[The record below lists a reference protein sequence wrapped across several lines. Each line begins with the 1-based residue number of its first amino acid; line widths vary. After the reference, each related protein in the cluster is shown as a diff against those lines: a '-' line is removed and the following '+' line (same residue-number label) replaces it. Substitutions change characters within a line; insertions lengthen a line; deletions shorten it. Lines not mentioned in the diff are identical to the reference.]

1 MLSRLFGH
9 QTQARGALAYEEA
22 KALARDADPEVRRA
36 LATREDVRPEV
47 LYFLAEDAA
56 PAVRRAIAANP
67 TTPGQANI
75 LLSHDES
82 EDVRADLARKIGRL
96 LPDLD
101 AHTSSRVREMTIEAL
116 ETLAHDQLP
125 KVRAILAE
133 ALKSAANVPH
143 DIIML
148 LARDVES
155 IVAAPILEYS
165 PLLSD
170 DDLLEII
177 ASGTANGGLSA
188 IARRNGVAPPVAD
201 AIVASLDVPAVAAL
215 LANSSAQVRE
225 ETLDAIIAHA
235 EDIQSWHEPLVL
247 RSELSVRAMRRICQF
262 VGASL
267 VDILVERHKL
277 PAALEG
283 ELKKN
288 VRRRI
293 ESAPP
298 PPDQPKQNP
307 AERIAALE
315 AAGKLDD
322 ESIADAIEA
331 GDREFTLLALTRLSG
346 LPSAVVGKIVEA
358 RSAKGVTSLAWK
370 AGLSMRTAMRLQLRL
385 AMIAPKAVM
394 NARNGVDF
402 PLSEE
407 DMEWQIG
414 YFSG

>member
-1 MLSRLFGH
+1 MLSRLFGR
-9 QTQARGALAYEEA
+9 QTQAGGVLAYEEA
-22 KALARDADPEVRRA
+22 KALARDANPEVRRA

-75 LLSHDES
+75 LLSRDES
-82 EDVRADLARKIGRL
+82 EAVRADLARKIGRL

-101 AHTSSRVREMTIEAL
+101 AQASSRVREMTIEAL
-116 ETLAHDQLP
+116 ETLARDQLP

-133 ALKSAANVPH
+133 ALKSADNVPH
-143 DIIML
+143 DIVRR
-148 LARDVES
+148 LAQDVES

-188 IARRNGVAPPVAD
+188 IARRAGVARPVAD
-201 AIVASLDVPAVAAL
+201 AIVATLDVPAVAAL
-215 LANSSAQVRE
+215 LANPSAQIRE
-225 ETLDAIIAHA
+225 ETLDAIIDHA
-235 EDIQSWHEPLVL
+235 ADIRAWHEPMVF
-247 RSELSVRAMRRICQF
+247 RAELSVRAMRRICQF

-277 PAALEG
+277 PPELEG

-293 ESAPP
+293 ESAPTI
-298 PPDQPKQNP
+298 PDEPKQSP
-307 AERIAALE
+307 AERVAELQ
-315 AAGKLDD
+315 AAGQLDD
-322 ESIADAIEA
+322 ECISNAAEA
-331 GDREFTLLALTRLSG
+331 GDRAFVLLALVQLSG
-346 LPSAVVGKIVEA
+346 LPTTVVNKIIEA
-358 RSAKGVTSLAWK
+358 RSPKGVTSLAWK
-370 AGLSMRTAMRLQLRL
+370 AGLSMRTAIRLQLRL
-385 AMIAPKAVM
+385 AVIAPQSVM

-402 PLSEE
+402 PMTEA

-414 YFSG
+414 YFSS

>member
-177 ASGTANGGLSA
+177 AKIGRASC
-188 IARRNGVAPPVAD
+188 GVRVY
-201 AIVASLDVPAVAAL
+201 I
-215 LANSSAQVRE
+215 
-225 ETLDAIIAHA
+225 
-235 EDIQSWHEPLVL
+235 
-247 RSELSVRAMRRICQF
+247 
-262 VGASL
+262 
-267 VDILVERHKL
+267 
-277 PAALEG
+277 
-283 ELKKN
+283 
-288 VRRRI
+288 
-293 ESAPP
+293 
-298 PPDQPKQNP
+298 
-307 AERIAALE
+307 
-315 AAGKLDD
+315 
-322 ESIADAIEA
+322 
-331 GDREFTLLALTRLSG
+331 
-346 LPSAVVGKIVEA
+346 
-358 RSAKGVTSLAWK
+358 
-370 AGLSMRTAMRLQLRL
+370 
-385 AMIAPKAVM
+385 
-394 NARNGVDF
+394 
-402 PLSEE
+402 
-407 DMEWQIG
+407 
-414 YFSG
+414 